1 MWDEFG
7 VISYLHMYFG
17 ARVTFGKRKHPNAA
31 LQASTVVFLTKSDV
45 RRSQGLMSH
54 VRKTSLAPISRLDV
68 TFRRHS
74 DFPEILVSFHLVEL

>member
-31 LQASTVVFLTKSDV
+31 LQVSTVVFLTKSDV
-45 RRSQGLMSH
+45 RTSQGLMLEKQ
-54 VRKTSLAPISRLDV
+54 VSRPSRVSMLHFAGIQ
-68 TFRRHS
+68 TFQRS
-74 DFPEILVSFHLVEL
+74 WFPFTL